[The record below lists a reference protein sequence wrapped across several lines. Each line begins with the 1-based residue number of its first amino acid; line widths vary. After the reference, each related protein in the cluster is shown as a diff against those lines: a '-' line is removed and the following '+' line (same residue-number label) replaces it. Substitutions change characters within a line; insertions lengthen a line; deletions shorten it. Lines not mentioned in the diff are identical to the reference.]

1 MASNLYGSDHI
12 VDLLK
17 LYGIEYAA
25 LNPGSSFRGL
35 HDSIVNYAD
44 NRPEIIECPHEK
56 IAVGVAHGYARAT
69 GKPMAAILH
78 NLVGLLQGT
87 MGIYYA
93 YVDEAPVLVL
103 GASGPMDTSRRRP
116 YIDWIHT
123 AQNQGDVVR
132 DYTKWDDQPHNIDS
146 VADSFARA
154 HRVATTQPQG
164 PVYLC
169 YDVSLQEDPLAK
181 AIPLPDPKRLA
192 AAEPSALSPHNAEK
206 VAEMLMSAK
215 RPVVTADLMGRNPK
229 AVDKLIE
236 LADLIAVPVVDL
248 GRRLNFPSGH
258 PMNLTGSNALTE
270 ADLILAFDVKDLY
283 GPLTKLDRTTR
294 ETISAIKVDCKIID
308 IGLRDV
314 NIKAW
319 SQQFQ
324 KLPEVDLSLTADSEQ
339 ALAQLIEACK
349 GSMSKAMEGKIVAR
363 REQFT
368 EVHSGLHQRWQEES
382 RTDWDLKPMT
392 TARLAWEVGQAIQS
406 EDWVH
411 TGSDLRG
418 WVKRLWDFKR
428 PEQFPGTALGTATQ
442 IGLALGV
449 ALAYR
454 GTDKL
459 VVDIQPDG
467 DLMFDA
473 SALWVATHHKIP
485 MLVVM
490 YNNRAYYNDW
500 EHQVLMARERG
511 REEENAFLGMEI
523 ANPAPDFSKLAQ
535 SFGWYA
541 EGPIDDPNEVG
552 PAIQRAIKVIKETG
566 QPALVD
572 AITQPR

>member
-1 MASNLYGSDHI
+1 MASNRYGSDLI
-12 VDLLK
+12 VDLLR
-17 LYGIEYAA
+17 LYGIEYAS

-44 NRPEIIECPHEK
+44 NQPEIIECPHEK

-146 VADSFARA
+146 VVDSFARA

-169 YDVSLQEDPLAK
+169 YDVSLQEDPLEKTIA
-181 AIPLPDPKRLA
+181 LPDPKRLA
-192 AAEPSALSPHNAEK
+192 AAEPPALSPRSAEQ
-206 VAEMLMSAK
+206 VAEMLMNAE

-229 AVDKLIE
+229 AVDKMVE
-236 LADLIAVPVVDL
+236 LADPIAVPVVDL
-248 GRRLNFPSGH
+248 GRRLNFPTRH
-258 PMNLTGSNALTE
+258 PMNLTGSNALSE

-294 ETISAIKVDCKIID
+294 ETVSAVKDGCKIID

-324 KLPEVDLSLTADSEQ
+324 KLPETDLSLTADSEQ
-339 ALAQLIEACK
+339 ALAQIIEACK
-349 GSMSKAMEGKIVAR
+349 GLMGQAADGAIAAR

-368 EVHSGLHQRWQEES
+368 EVHNGLHQRWQEES
-382 RTDWDLKPMT
+382 HIDWELKPMT
-392 TARLAWEVGQAIQS
+392 TARLAWEVGQAIEG

-411 TGSDLRG
+411 TGSDLRS

-428 PEQFPGTALGTATQ
+428 PEQFPGIALGTATQ

-449 ALAYR
+449 ALAHR
-454 GTDKL
+454 GTGKL

-500 EHQVLMARERG
+500 EHQVLMARERD

-523 ANPAPDFSKLAQ
+523 ANPAPDFAKLAQ

-552 PAIQRAIKVIKETG
+552 PAIQRAIKVIKGTG

>member
-1 MASNLYGSDHI
+1 
-12 VDLLK
+12 
-17 LYGIEYAA
+17 
-25 LNPGSSFRGL
+25 
-35 HDSIVNYAD
+35 
-44 NRPEIIECPHEK
+44 
-56 IAVGVAHGYARAT
+56 
-69 GKPMAAILH
+69 
-78 NLVGLLQGT
+78 
-87 MGIYYA
+87 
-93 YVDEAPVLVL
+93 
-103 GASGPMDTSRRRP
+103 
-116 YIDWIHT
+116 
-123 AQNQGDVVR
+123 
-132 DYTKWDDQPHNIDS
+132 
-146 VADSFARA
+146 
-154 HRVATTQPQG
+154 
-164 PVYLC
+164 
-169 YDVSLQEDPLAK
+169 
-181 AIPLPDPKRLA
+181 
-192 AAEPSALSPHNAEK
+192 
-206 VAEMLMSAK
+206 
-215 RPVVTADLMGRNPK
+215 
-229 AVDKLIE
+229 
-236 LADLIAVPVVDL
+236 
-248 GRRLNFPSGH
+248 
-258 PMNLTGSNALTE
+258 
-270 ADLILAFDVKDLY
+270 
-283 GPLTKLDRTTR
+283 
-294 ETISAIKVDCKIID
+294 
-308 IGLRDV
+308 
-314 NIKAW
+314 
-319 SQQFQ
+319 
-324 KLPEVDLSLTADSEQ
+324 
-339 ALAQLIEACK
+339 
-349 GSMSKAMEGKIVAR
+349 
-363 REQFT
+363 
-368 EVHSGLHQRWQEES
+368 
-382 RTDWDLKPMT
+382 MT